1 MLSLLGYRLF
11 NQPEICSGDQSRIS
25 LRATI
30 SRSFLFGKQAGLGPH
45 SQLPGLPIGFTGS
58 I

>member
-25 LRATI
+25 LPATI
-30 SRSFLFGKQAGLGPH
+30 KRSFLRLASRQALGR
-45 SQLPGLPIGFTGS
+45 SADLQAR
-58 I
+58 